1 PYYRW
6 LKNPVTDAELAEAY
20 RANALYDAHREDPE
34 FGYRYLADE
43 AETAGEKMCRRSAI
57 TDAPQTPQNMANT
70 GARATNASGSSRQHN
85 PLIES
90 ATTAAFFRPY
100 LSAARPPARQ
110 PAYPTT
116 PSVKKIIA
124 WSYPRKSG
132 EAVEFRTNNGI
143 QVQRA
148 YSSHM

>member
-1 PYYRW
+1 P
-6 LKNPVTDAELAEAY
+6 LPHSSQQSIPT
-20 RANALYDAHREDPE
+20 
-34 FGYRYLADE
+34 
-43 AETAGEKMCRRSAI
+43 RRSSDL
-57 TDAPQTPQNMANT
+57 TDAPQSQQKMAHT
-70 GARATNASGSSRQHN
+70 AAGAPNASGDSRQHN

-132 EAVEFRTNNGI
+132 EAGEFRTNNGI

-148 YSSHM
+148 YSFHM

>member
-1 PYYRW
+1 
-6 LKNPVTDAELAEAY
+6 E
-20 RANALYDAHREDPE
+20 
-34 FGYRYLADE
+34 
-43 AETAGEKMCRRSAI
+43 SAI
-57 TDAPQTPQNMANT
+57 TDAPQTPQKMANT
-70 GARATNASGSSRQHN
+70 GAGATNASGDSRQHN

-124 WSYPRKSG
+124 WPYPRKSG
-132 EAVEFRTNNGI
+132 EAGEFRTNNGI

-148 YSSHM
+148 YTSHMSPKYPRLTRRGPASSNIASRSRGLSDRE